1 MKKNK
6 KWQLWTEIKTGS
18 VESYTSKTQTQKP
31 TAEGSVTRCK
41 TQTVFCSILCS
52 TLGYSLNLYLIKLR
66 WFSDSTNVRP
76 FFYPSTP
83 RTLLLSPSFAILL
96 WQMPSSVPPFH
107 VQRLLFLLLL
117 SNAPELPRYLRCWI
131 YWIVSQFTLFPNFTI
146 EQWFWF
152 SVFFGN
158 TNYCVCSTCLHGLT
172 KSDRIL
178 RFKRGTSTVL
188 VPQN

>member
-76 FFYPSTP
+76 FFYPSTFRSLVTFFIRNIVMANAKFGSTFSCSAASLSSSP
-83 RTLLLSPSFAILL
+83 FQRTRSAQVLMLMNLLNCFSIY
-96 WQMPSSVPPFH
+96 SVPQFYNFIM
-107 VQRLLFLLLL
+107 VLLFSFL
-117 SNAPELPRYLRCWI
+117 
-131 YWIVSQFTLFPNFTI
+131 
-146 EQWFWF
+146 
-152 SVFFGN
+152 
-158 TNYCVCSTCLHGLT
+158 
-172 KSDRIL
+172 
-178 RFKRGTSTVL
+178 
-188 VPQN
+188 